1 MNKTHRAQEIQAA
14 DPKNPKHVAII
25 MDGNGRWANQRHL
38 PRTEGHRHGVERIRE
53 TIRTCSE
60 LKIPHLTLYAFSKE
74 NWSRPKDEVN
84 FLMKLLGYYLDNEL
98 KEMQKSKI
106 RFRMIGRM
114 EELPVEIQKKIKRNI
129 ENTKDN
135 TGLNLTLALSYSS
148 RSEIIDT
155 VKKIAQK
162 IKDGELAIDE
172 VDEKLFS
179 DSLFTG
185 GIPDPDLL
193 IRTSGEL
200 RLSNFMLWQ
209 SSYTEIYVT
218 EKLWPEFSKEEFL
231 KALEAYK
238 MRERRFG
245 NATDAFPEP
254 SARQHEKIKVGM
266 HG

>member
-1 MNKTHRAQEIQAA
+1 MSKPNPDFALKSS

-53 TIRTCSE
+53 IIRICSDI
-60 LKIPHLTLYAFSKE
+60 KISYLTLYAFSKE
-74 NWSRPKDEVN
+74 NWARPKDEVN

-98 KEMQKSKI
+98 KDMQKNKI
-106 RFRMIGRM
+106 RFRMIGRLD
-114 EELPVEIQKKIKRNI
+114 ELPVDIQKRIRRNI

-135 TGLNLTLALSYSS
+135 PGLNLTLALSYSS
-148 RSEIIDT
+148 RSEIVDS
-155 VKKIAQK
+155 VKRISQK
-162 IKDGELAIDE
+162 VKDGELAIDE
-172 VDEKLFS
+172 IDEKLVS

-209 SSYTEIYVT
+209 MSYTEIYVT
-218 EKLWPEFSKEEFL
+218 DKFWPDFGREEFL

-238 MRERRFG
+238 IRDRRFG
-245 NATDAFPEP
+245 NATDAYSPNPVELD
-254 SARQHEKIKVGM
+254 EKVKVGFRA
-266 HG
+266 

>member
-1 MNKTHRAQEIQAA
+1 MSKVNSVPEPKVI
-14 DPKNPKHVAII
+14 DLKNPKHVAII

-53 TIRTCSE
+53 VIRACSD
-60 LKIPHLTLYAFSKE
+60 LKIPYLTLYAFSKE

-106 RFRMIGRM
+106 RFRMIGRLD
-114 EELPVEIQKKIKRNI
+114 ELPVDIQKRIRRNI
-129 ENTKDN
+129 ESTKDN
-135 TGLNLTLALSYSS
+135 PGLNLTLALSYSS
-148 RSEIIDT
+148 RSEIIDS
-155 VKKIAQK
+155 VKRIAQK
-162 IKDGELAIDE
+162 VKEGELSVDE
-172 VDEKLFS
+172 INEKLFS
-179 DSLFTG
+179 SSLFTG

-209 SSYTEIYVT
+209 VSYTEIYVT
-218 EKLWPEFSKEEFL
+218 EKLWPDFGKEEFF

-238 MRERRFG
+238 VRDRRFG
-245 NATDAFPEP
+245 NATDTCLPHLPE
-254 SARQHEKIKVGM
+254 AERRVKVGS